1 MKKIVKIII
10 LFSCLLSAG
19 NLKSQLEFS
28 KWYFGFQAGLDFSTS
43 PPTALTNGTTNTLG
57 GTASIC
63 DNSGNLLFY
72 TDGTG
77 IANSTHSQLANGS
90 GLLGVPL
97 GGNQPAIIVK
107 QPGNTNLYYVFTT
120 PFFPTQNIPAA
131 YNVVDMTLAA
141 GLGSVTVKNYTMYY
155 SACSKQVAVKH
166 CNGKDVWILSHEYNS
181 NNFRAYLLTSSGLN
195 LTPVISSAG
204 EIINASLAGE
214 LKTSMD
220 GKKLAMATAIN
231 NMTTNEQGGFFL
243 FDFDAATGVVSN
255 SLALLSTANCIGR
268 AAGMEFSP
276 DGTKLYGTS
285 QTSATPVTS
294 AIYQWDVCAASPS
307 AIINSRYTYS
317 VTGPSFGFVQRAING
332 KLYIAC
338 LGQQSIS
345 VINNPNAQ
353 AAAINFSLYGQSVAP
368 KISTNCLPNY
378 INGYFRTAPAPFANT
393 INCQNVLFSVPPSPT
408 FSSGCQATPFP
419 AQGYLW
425 DFGDVASGAAN
436 SSTLASPSHY
446 YAALGTYS
454 VSLILYNP
462 CSNDT
467 LKKTITISTP
477 GPTPAISGSTL
488 VCRGEKR
495 TLTATGGSVYAWS
508 NGVNTSTTA
517 ITPTQTTV
525 YTCSA
530 TLNGCT
536 LAKTFTVTVNPCLG
550 IEINEK
556 SSVKIFPNPVS
567 GLLHVEV
574 ENPMA
579 FKIYDLSGKLL
590 LQRGLLPG
598 ENVIDLHELP
608 AAVYIAD
615 VNGYYYRV
623 VRMEGE

>member
-1 MKKIVKIII
+1 
-10 LFSCLLSAG
+10 
-19 NLKSQLEFS
+19 
-28 KWYFGFQAGLDFSTS
+28 
-43 PPTALTNGTTNTLG
+43 
-57 GTASIC
+57 
-63 DNSGNLLFY
+63 
-72 TDGTG
+72 
-77 IANSTHSQLANGS
+77 
-90 GLLGVPL
+90 
-97 GGNQPAIIVK
+97 
-107 QPGNTNLYYVFTT
+107 LYYSTT
-120 PFFPTQNIPAA
+120 E
-131 YNVVDMTLAA
+131 
-141 GLGSVTVKNYTMYY
+141 
-155 SACSKQVAVKH
+155 KQVAVRH
-166 CNGKDVWILSHEYNS
+166 CNGKDVWIVSHEVYT
-181 NNFRAYLLTSSGLN
+181 NNFRSYLLSSGGLN
-195 LTPVISSAG
+195 NTPVISACG
-204 EIINASLAGE
+204 ESIPSTGVSLTAGE
-214 LKTSMD
+214 LKVSPD
-220 GKKLAMATAIN
+220 GRKLAMATASN
-231 NMTTNEQGGFFL
+231 APPPFTQQGGFFL
-243 FDFDAATGVVSN
+243 FDFNAATGVVSN
-255 SLALLSTANCIGR
+255 SLALLSATNCYGR
-268 AAGMEFSP
+268 AFGVEFSP

-285 QTSATPVTS
+285 QTSLAPVTS
-294 AIYQWDVCAASPS
+294 GLYQWDVCAGTST
-307 AIINSRYTYS
+307 AIVNSRYTYS
-317 VTGPSFGFVQRAING
+317 VTGPSFGSVQHAITG

-338 LGQQSIS
+338 GVQQSIS
-345 VINNPNAQ
+345 VINNPNLSG
-353 AAAINFSLYGQSVAP
+353 AAMNFVLYGQSVAP
-368 KISTNCLPNY
+368 KLGMNCLPNY
-378 INGYFRTAPAPFANT
+378 INGYFRTAPAPFANI

-408 FSSGCQATPFP
+408 FSSGCQATPYP

-425 DFGDVASGAAN
+425 DFGDGASGAAN

-556 SSVKIFPNPVS
+556 SAVKIFPNPFS

-574 ENPMA
+574 DKPMA

-590 LQRGLLPG
+590 LQRALLPG

-615 VNGYYYRV
+615 VNGYYYRI